1 MEIKAAAT
9 TIELA
14 LTLSKREAELL
25 SMVMIRNIT
34 IPDMV
39 ARDNCL
45 SVEDQR
51 DLSNMMEEIGL
62 ALMR

>member
-1 MEIKAAAT
+1 MKIKST
-9 TIELA
+9 TITIELT
-14 LTLSKREAELL
+14 LTLTKREAELL
-25 SMVMIRNIT
+25 QMVMIRNIT

-45 SVEDQR
+45 SAEDQR

-62 ALMR
+62 DLMR